1 MNIRTLAR
9 TLLAIAVI
17 GGGASNV
24 AFSQAAAPTDAQR
37 QTIELKAQDLKD
49 RLALTPDQEQK
60 LQPLLEARN
69 AKLKGVFANYN
80 PDASRRDKRAMM
92 NEAKEIQENFTQ
104 QIKPILTPEQMSEWE
119 AFRKENRQEMID
131 RYRNRQK

>member
-1 MNIRTLAR
+1 MNIRTLIR
-9 TLLAIAVI
+9 TLAAIAVV
-17 GGGASNV
+17 GGVSNV
-24 AFSQAAAPTDAQR
+24 ALAQASTDAQR
-37 QTIELKAQDLKD
+37 QTIELKIQDLKD

-69 AKLKGVFANYN
+69 AKLKAAFANYS

-92 NEAKEIQENFTQ
+92 SEAKEIQENFTQ